1 VDVPCSAQDESEA
14 GVLPN
19 GSTSAVSHVAAVK
32 KTDQD
37 GLFMA

>member
-1 VDVPCSAQDESEA
+1 MFRVLRMTKARP